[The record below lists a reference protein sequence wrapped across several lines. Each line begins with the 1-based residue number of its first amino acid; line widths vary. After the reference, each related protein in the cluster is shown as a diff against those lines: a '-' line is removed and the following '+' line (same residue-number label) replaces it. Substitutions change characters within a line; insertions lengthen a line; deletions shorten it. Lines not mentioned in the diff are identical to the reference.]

1 MFHVSADACIC
12 ADADAEGVAMTTD
25 IEPKAEIC
33 NCSALRQA
41 ARHVT
46 RFYDAFLLPAGL
58 RTTQFSIL
66 AKLRRFGPLTI
77 NALAAEMVMDRTTL
91 GRNIRPLQRKG
102 LVAVASGRRD
112 HRRKELHLT
121 ETGLERLRT
130 AGAPW
135 REAQKRFDDLFG
147 IERTSALRKLLHI
160 ISVTDLA
167 SADAVE

>member
-1 MFHVSADACIC
+1 
-12 ADADAEGVAMTTD
+12 MTTD
-25 IEPKAEIC
+25 VEPKPEIC

-46 RFYDAFLLPAGL
+46 RFYDAFLFPAGL

-66 AKLRRFGPLTI
+66 AKLRWRGPLAI

-91 GRNIRPLQRKG
+91 SRNIKPLQRKG

-121 ETGLERLRT
+121 EAGLERLRAART
-130 AGAPW
+130 PW
-135 REAQKRFDDLFG
+135 REAQQRFDALFG
-147 IERTSALRKLLHI
+147 VERTSALRELLHI

>member
-1 MFHVSADACIC
+1 
-12 ADADAEGVAMTTD
+12 MTSD
-25 IEPKAEIC
+25 IEPKPEIC

-46 RFYDAFLLPAGL
+46 RFYDAFLFPAGL

-66 AKLRRFGPLTI
+66 AKLRQRGPLTI
-77 NALAAEMVMDRTTL
+77 TALAAEMVIDRTTL
-91 GRNIRPLQRKG
+91 GRNIQPLQRKG
-102 LVAVASGRRD
+102 LVAIVPGRRD

-121 ETGLERLRT
+121 ETGLERLRA
-130 AGAPW
+130 AGVPW
-135 REAQKRFDDLFG
+135 REAQKRFDALFG
-147 IERTSALRKLLHI
+147 VERTSALRKLLHI